1 MSLIII
7 SLFFIILFGFLGALN
22 LSYAIYS
29 WEKNR
34 VEEMTKNFM
43 PQESNNLMA
52 TRAEYS
58 SSIQTKDTTKFKK
71 KMKIPKKIEDFYN
84 SSMVVLSQQDY
95 KGWLDKIV
103 FNFKKITSNLG
114 LYTKYSFNYVVNLI
128 KKSDDTAIE
137 ETKVEIDN
145 SVDINETIQKV
156 KSISK
161 NKQEDAKSEYI
172 NITENKI
179 DEKKPKN
186 ATIDMA
192 SDDTSDKLK
201 RDKNVYN
208 QLEDLILEK
217 LKTNGMDCWPVW
229 MELAAHYEKYKEFD
243 KAVEIFA
250 MVMKNSKG
258 PEKNIAKDKLIAL
271 S

>member
-22 LSYAIYS
+22 LSYAIYK

-34 VEEMTKNFM
+34 VEEMTKNFV

-52 TRAEYS
+52 ARAEYS
-58 SSIQTKDTTKFKK
+58 SSIQTKDKTKFKK
-71 KMKIPKKIEDFYN
+71 KMKVPKKIEDFYQ

-114 LYTKYSFNYVVNLI
+114 LYTKYSFNYVMNLI
-128 KKSDDTAIE
+128 KKSDDSSIE
-137 ETKVEIDN
+137 EAKVEVDN
-145 SVDINETIQKV
+145 SVDIQETIHKV

-161 NKQEDAKSEYI
+161 NNPRVNEYEYI
-172 NITENKI
+172 NITEDKFDNSKQ
-179 DEKKPKN
+179 KN

-192 SDDTSDKLK
+192 SDDDKTK
-201 RDKNVYN
+201 RDKNIYN
-208 QLEDLILEK
+208 QLEDLILDK

-258 PEKNIAKDKLIAL
+258 SEKNIAKDKLIAL

>member
-22 LSYAIYS
+22 LSYVIYN

-43 PQESNNLMA
+43 PQESNKVMA
-52 TRAEYS
+52 ARAEYS
-58 SSIQTKDTTKFKK
+58 SSIQTTDTTKFKK
-71 KMKIPKKIEDFYN
+71 KMKVPKKIEEFYH

-95 KGWLDKIV
+95 KGWLDKII
-103 FNFKKITSNLG
+103 FNVKKVTSNLG
-114 LYTKYSFNYVVNLI
+114 LYSKYSFNYVMNLI
-128 KKSDDTAIE
+128 KKSDDTSIE
-137 ETKVEIDN
+137 EAKVEVDN
-145 SVDINETIQKV
+145 SADINETIEKV

-161 NKQEDAKSEYI
+161 NNPRDRESEYI
-172 NITENKI
+172 NITE
-179 DEKKPKN
+179 EKVDNSKPTN
-186 ATIDMA
+186 ATINMA
-192 SDDTSDKLK
+192 ADDDKSK

>member
-1 MSLIII
+1 MSLILI
-7 SLFFIILFGFLGALN
+7 SIFFIILFGFLGALN
-22 LSYAIYS
+22 LSYAIYN

-43 PQESNNLMA
+43 PQESSNLMA

-58 SSIQTKDTTKFKK
+58 SSIQTTDTTKFKK
-71 KMKIPKKIEDFYN
+71 KMKIPKKIEDFYH
-84 SSMVVLSQQDY
+84 SSMMVLSKQDY
-95 KGWLDKIV
+95 KGWFDKII
-103 FNFKKITSNLG
+103 FNLKKITSNLG
-114 LYTKYSFNYVVNLI
+114 LYTKYSFNYIANLI
-128 KKSDDTAIE
+128 KKSDDTD
-137 ETKVEIDN
+137 TNKVEVEVDN
-145 SVDINETIQKV
+145 SADINETVEKV
-156 KSISK
+156 RSFSK
-161 NKQEDAKSEYI
+161 NNSEEKKSEYI
-172 NITENKI
+172 NITEAKTS
-179 DEKKPKN
+179 EKKSKN
-186 ATIDMA
+186 ATIDLA
-192 SDDTSDKLK
+192 ADDEKSKK
-201 RDKNVYN
+201 DKNVYN

>member
-1 MSLIII
+1 MLLIII

-22 LSYAIYS
+22 LSYAIYN

-43 PQESNNLMA
+43 PQESNSVMA

-58 SSIQTKDTTKFKK
+58 SSIQTTDATKFKK
-71 KMKIPKKIEDFYN
+71 KMKIPKKIEDFYR
-84 SSMVVLSQQDY
+84 SSTMVLSQQDY
-95 KGWLDKIV
+95 RGWLDKFV
-103 FNFKKITSNLG
+103 FNFKKVTSNLG
-114 LYTKYSFNYVVNLI
+114 LYTKYSFNYIINLI
-128 KKSDDTAIE
+128 KKNDSKSVE
-137 ETKVEIDN
+137 EVEVEVDN
-145 SVDINETIQKV
+145 SADINETVDKV
-156 KSISK
+156 RSFSK
-161 NKQEDAKSEYI
+161 NNSDEKKSEYI
-172 NITENKI
+172 NITENI
-179 DEKKPKN
+179 TEEIKPKN
-186 ATIDMA
+186 ATIDLA
-192 SDDTSDKLK
+192 TDDEKSKK
-201 RDKNVYN
+201 DKNVYN

-243 KAVEIFA
+243 KAIEIFA

-258 PEKNIAKDKLIAL
+258 SEKNIAKDKLIAL